1 MKPNNAFFAL
11 LVAAFVASGCSK
23 SAADFIQEGK
33 EYLGK
38 GDASAAAIVL
48 KNAVQADPSSVE
60 ARVALGEALE
70 RSGDMVGAEQH
81 YRRALALGGNA
92 DDLSQRVVLLLLDRS
107 DYAILVKDFADR
119 KLVQPGADSELR
131 GIVAMALLGMKQKGK
146 AEQQLAKAAENGP
159 AVRLAKAQL
168 AILANR
174 PQEALQEIESV
185 TKDGK
190 APWWVLR
197 AASRLYASQG
207 DQAGAL
213 AAMKAAY
220 ELAGWHQ
227 GVIGEYAEQLFDA
240 GKSAEAKPLRQK
252 LRKIAPGYY
261 RTAFVEALFL
271 MEEGK
276 PEEAYALATKV
287 LAALPEHIPALLIAA
302 KVELDRGEIS
312 SADSRLRKVLFI
324 NPGSVGA
331 MRMQLMVEL
340 RRKDLKAATAI
351 LERALRLAP
360 ADPGLLAAS
369 SELAWSKGERAEA
382 VKTLQKLAQ
391 TQPPSPDI
399 LIRLAEMK
407 FALGKRE
414 EADQAIG
421 QASQL
426 SRENAALRERMFRA
440 LVNMQ
445 MLDKAR
451 DLAKTE
457 QVLRPRDPEPFLWMA
472 ALLGNEGNEAAA
484 LEQTGRAL
492 DLQADYY
499 PALMALA
506 GTAKTPERVK
516 QYEDR
521 LKRAAEKGT
530 KDSRIFVD
538 LARRMRLAGADFEK
552 VGQLLERGVAAA
564 PESSALREMAIHHW
578 LSWGKKDKAL
588 SLAAAGETAY
598 ADNAEMKALS
608 ARTHEALGNFE
619 QAVTKYAELNARFPE
634 RVEWGMALAQ
644 ALVRAGKASDAILA
658 LRKLIAQ
665 RPDEPAVYQMLAML
679 QVGQKQ
685 ANEALLT
692 AGMLADRPAH
702 KIAALL
708 LRGDVLANSDE
719 ETKALKVYDEAAKAG
734 AMETALLRRI
744 QLQDRIGREAFAN
757 NELRDWLAKHPGSI
771 PVLSLAS
778 RRATAKQ
785 DYAAAARFLEAVIK
799 LEPENP
805 IALNDLAWA
814 YAQGRNPAALPT
826 AQKASALLPEN
837 PQVLDTLAEAQA
849 LAGQKKEAIAN
860 LRLAL
865 ALAPESAAAKVHLA
879 ELLIEAGEKKEAASL
894 LEKADQRTLDKEA
907 TVRMQRAKA
916 RL

>member
-11 LVAAFVASGCSK
+11 LAAAFVASGCSK

-38 GDASAAAIVL
+38 GDASTAAIVL

-60 ARVALGEALE
+60 ARVTLGEALE

-92 DDLSQRVVLLLLDRS
+92 DDMALRVALLLLDRS

-119 KLVQPGADSELR
+119 KLALPRADSELR
-131 GIVAMALLGMKQKGK
+131 GVVALAHLAMKQKGK

-168 AILANR
+168 SILANR
-174 PQEALQEIESV
+174 PKEALQEIESV

-197 AASRLYASQG
+197 AASRLYAAQG

-220 ELAGWHQ
+220 ELANWHQ

-276 PEEAYALATKV
+276 PDEAYALATKV
-287 LAALPEHIPALLIAA
+287 LAALPEHVPALLIAA

-312 SADSRLRKVLFI
+312 SADSRLRKVLFL
-324 NPGSVGA
+324 NPASVGA
-331 MRMQLMVEL
+331 LRMQFMVEL

-351 LERALRLAP
+351 LERALRLSP
-360 ADPGLLAAS
+360 GDPGLLAAS
-369 SELAWSKGERAEA
+369 AELAWSKGEKVEA

-391 TQPPSPDI
+391 TQPPPADI

-407 FALGKRE
+407 FALGKRD
-414 EADQAIG
+414 EADQAIV
-421 QASQL
+421 QAIQI
-426 SRENAALRERMFRA
+426 SRENAALRERVFRT
-440 LVNMQ
+440 LVNMN

-451 DLAKTE
+451 ELAKAE
-457 QVLRPRDPEPFLWMA
+457 QALRPKDPEPLLWMA
-472 ALLGNEGNEAAA
+472 ALLGTEGNETAA
-484 LEQTGRAL
+484 LEQIGHAL
-492 DLQADYY
+492 DLRGDFY

-506 GTAKTPERVK
+506 GTATTPERTK

-521 LKRAAEKGT
+521 LKRAVDAGT
-530 KDSRIFVD
+530 KDSRIYID
-538 LARRMRLAGADFEK
+538 LARRMRIAGADPEK
-552 VGQLLERGVAAA
+552 IGQLLERSVAAT
-564 PESSALREMAIHHW
+564 PESTALREMAIRYW
-578 LSWGKKDKAL
+578 LTWGKKDKAL
-588 SLAAAGETAY
+588 SLASAGESAH
-598 ADNAEMKALS
+598 ADNVEMKALS
-608 ARTHEALGNFE
+608 ANTHEALGNFE
-619 QAVTKYAELNARFPE
+619 QAATKYAELNARFSD
-634 RVEWGMALAQ
+634 RVDWGLKQAQ
-644 ALVRAGKASDAILA
+644 ALARAGKVHDAMLV
-658 LRKLIAQ
+658 LRKLISQ
-665 RPDEPAVYQMLAML
+665 RPDEPAPYQILAML
-679 QVGQKQ
+679 QVTQKQ
-685 ANEALLT
+685 ANEALVT
-692 AGMLADRPAH
+692 AGMLADRPRLKVAG
-702 KIAALL
+702 LL
-708 LRGDVLANSDE
+708 LRGDVLANTE
-719 ETKALKVYDEAAKAG
+719 EEMKALKVYDEAAKAG
-734 AMETALLRRI
+734 AADEALLRRV
-744 QLQDRIGREAFAN
+744 QLQDRIGREAFSN
-757 NELRDWLAKHPGSI
+757 NELRDWLAKHPDSI
-771 PVLSLAS
+771 PALSLAS
-778 RRATAKQ
+778 RRASAKL
-785 DYAAAARFLEAVIK
+785 DYAAAARYLEAVIK
-799 LEPENP
+799 LEPNNP

-814 YAQGRNPAALPT
+814 YAQARNPEALAT
-826 AQKASALLPEN
+826 AQKANALAPEN
-837 PQVLDTLAEAQA
+837 SQVLDTLAEAQA
-849 LAGQKKEAIAN
+849 LAGQKKEAIAS

-865 ALAPESAAAKVHLA
+865 ALDPVNAVAKVHLA
-879 ELLIEAGEKKEAASL
+879 ELLLEAGEKKEAASL

-907 TVRMQRAKA
+907 TARMQRAKA